1 MEQTLP
7 DTDFD
12 LKHKD
17 HYTLYVLL
25 KDKTAFES
33 ALRKNGI
40 VWHSDFSNQDN
51 IDGGIRYFLP
61 EADMHQIDRIIIEN
75 GIVASKETPLITE
88 YTNRKKTMKIYLT
101 VAVAVLVLLLLM
113 VLIEFLLY

>member
-1 MEQTLP
+1 MEQTP
-7 DTDFD
+7 SDTDLD

-25 KDKTAFES
+25 KDKTVFES

-40 VWHSDFSNQDN
+40 LWYSDFNNQVS

-61 EADMHQIDRIIIEN
+61 EVAMHQIDRTIIEN
-75 GIVASKETPLITE
+75 GIVANKKTPLTTE
-88 YTNRKKTMKIYLT
+88 YKDRKKTMKIYLT

-113 VLIEFLLY
+113 VLIEYLSH